1 MNNTVVLDLKQDR
14 AMSFYKD
21 PASDTFGNLKRS
33 LMKAGYSE
41 KYANT
46 IGGRDL
52 DWITESMKNT
62 IDLVQ
67 KAEQNL
73 RDYVELCL
81 PLTSESNKT
90 EVDIAKMK
98 LDASKFILK
107 NLASGKYK
115 SVPEQQN
122 ETGNITLNITN
133 YNAPSKTLPILEA
146 QVIEPI
152 DIVQE

>member
-1 MNNTVVLDLKQDR
+1 MNKVATIDPRQTQ
-14 AMSFYKD
+14 AIQFYKD
-21 PASDTFGNLKRS
+21 PASETFGDLKNS
-33 LMKAGYSE
+33 LIKAGFSE
-41 KYANT
+41 KYAMCL
-46 IGGRDL
+46 RAEKPK
-52 DWITESMKNT
+52 WITEYMQSNV
-62 IDLVQ
+62 DLIQ

-115 SVPEQQN
+115 SAPEQGD
-122 ETGNITLNITN
+122 TSSAITLNITN
-133 YNAPSKTLPILEA
+133 YNAPSTKPIE
-146 QVIEPI
+146 VI
-152 DIVQE
+152 DITPE